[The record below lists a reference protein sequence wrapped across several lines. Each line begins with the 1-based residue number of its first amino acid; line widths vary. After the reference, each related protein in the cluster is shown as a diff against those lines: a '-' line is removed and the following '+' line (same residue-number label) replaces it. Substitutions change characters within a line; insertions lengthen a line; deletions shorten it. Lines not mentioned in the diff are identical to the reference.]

1 MLVGTNGTSVQFP
14 SAHSLVYTRELV
26 TYVVQ
31 ATFNFMVEEYRCC
44 YCVSSIDEDC
54 QRMMDEAKGPFP
66 REHVPDEQADV
77 WDELEDQDKYESD
90 QREVFLSY
98 HADRLHE
105 AQELSKYLDAMGFEV
120 LVDFRYQ
127 REITILGDIEW
138 REQCLKMARKIV
150 VLCSPGY
157 KKACDSTRRFVGR
170 RVREDD
176 RAVLFD
182 YNYIVT
188 DISRNFVNKKM
199 MLLRTE
205 TGPPDDCV
213 PHQFLNYP
221 PILWRRSKGEDP
233 VKLNYA
239 LWDTPQYEKP
249 KVKPRI
255 IPPRPIKETF
265 NC

>member
-14 SAHSLVYTRELV
+14 FAHSPVYSRVTRELV

-31 ATFNFMVEEYRCC
+31 ATFNFMVEEYRCG
-44 YCVSSIDEDC
+44 YCVSPIDEDC

-66 REHVPDEQADV
+66 RDHIPDEQADV

-239 LWDTPQYEKP
+239 LWDTPQHEKP
-249 KVKPRI
+249 KVKP
-255 IPPRPIKETF
+255 
-265 NC
+265 